1 MRKERKKKF
10 DVKKAMAEIRKVHGA
25 SLIKLANE

>member
-1 MRKERKKKF
+1 MSNKKKKF
-10 DVKKAMAEIRKVHGA
+10 DVKKAMSEIRKVHGA